1 MMNAIVHT
9 VHGFEAELYIIICR
23 IMIAT
28 DSGYQSKMKV
38 ELFKNLNST
47 VLEENKENLSR
58 RWKLIQLLMIV
69 SSVFFLEIRVT
80 SLS

>member
-28 DSGYQSKMKV
+28 DFGYQSKN
-38 ELFKNLNST
+38 ES
-47 VLEENKENLSR
+47 
-58 RWKLIQLLMIV
+58 IIV
-69 SSVFFLEIRVT
+69 
-80 SLS
+80 